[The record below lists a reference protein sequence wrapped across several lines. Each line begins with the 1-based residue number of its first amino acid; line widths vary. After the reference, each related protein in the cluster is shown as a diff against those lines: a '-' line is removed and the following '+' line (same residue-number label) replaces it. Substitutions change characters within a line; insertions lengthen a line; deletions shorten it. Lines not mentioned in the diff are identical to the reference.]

1 MRVVVTGASGNVGTS
16 LLRALAGDE
25 AVTSVVGLARRR
37 PGIEMA
43 KTTWATADVAA
54 DDLTGHFRGADVVV
68 HLAWLIQPS
77 HDPFAMWRTNVV
89 GTERVLAAASEAG
102 VGALVCASSVG
113 AYSPGPKDRQVD
125 EGWPTHGVTTSSYS
139 RDKAYQERLLDL
151 FERDHPG
158 VRVVRLRPALTF
170 KREAASEIRRFFL
183 GPLAPGSLARAAAIP
198 VVPKVKRLRTQA
210 VHADDVGEAYR
221 LAVTGDARGPFN
233 LAADPVLD
241 ADALA
246 ALLDARP
253 VRVPAG
259 LLKAGAA
266 ATWRLHLQPVSP
278 GWLDL
283 ALQSPLLDAGR
294 ARAELGWQPRRS
306 ATQALE
312 ELLAGLRE
320 GAGADTPPLDP
331 KAGGPLRLGEF
342 RTGVG
347 RGDGG

>member
-16 LLRALAGDE
+16 LLRALAGD
-25 AVTSVVGLARRR
+25 ASVSSVLGLARRR
-37 PGIEMA
+37 PGLEVA
-43 KTTWATADVAA
+43 KTSWATADVAA
-54 DDLTGHFRGADVVV
+54 DDLSGHFRGADVVV

-89 GTERVLAAASEAG
+89 GTERVLAAASQAG

-125 EGWPTHGVTTSSYS
+125 EAWPTHGITTSSYS

-151 FERDHPG
+151 FERDHRQT
-158 VRVVRLRPALTF
+158 RVVRLRPALTF

-183 GPLAPGSLARAAAIP
+183 GPLVPGSLARADAIP
-198 VVPKVKRLRTQA
+198 VVPRVKRLRTQA

-221 LAVTGDARGPFN
+221 LAVVGDARGPFN

-241 ADALA
+241 ADTLA
-246 ALLDARP
+246 GLLDARP

-283 ALQSPLLDAGR
+283 ALQSPLMDAGR
-294 ARAELGWQPRRS
+294 ARAELGWRPRRS

-312 ELLAGLRE
+312 ELLAGMRE
-320 GAGADTPPLDP
+320 GAGADTPPLVP
-331 KAGGPLRLGEF
+331 RAGGPLRLGEF

-347 RGDGG
+347 RDDGV

>member
-1 MRVVVTGASGNVGTS
+1 MRVVVTGATGNVGTS
-16 LLRALAGDE
+16 LLRALAGDP
-25 AVTSVVGLARRR
+25 AVTSVLGLARRR
-37 PGIEMA
+37 PELELA
-43 KTTWATADVAA
+43 KTAWAAADVAD
-54 DDLTGHFRGADVVV
+54 DDLSGHFRGADVVV

-89 GTERVLAAASEAG
+89 GTERVLAAASAAS

-125 EGWPTHGVTTSSYS
+125 EAWPTHGITTSTYS

-170 KREAASEIRRFFL
+170 QRVAASEIRRFFL
-183 GPLAPGSLARAAAIP
+183 GPLVPGSLARAGNVP
-198 VVPKVKRLRTQA
+198 VVPRVKRLRTQA
-210 VHADDVGEAYR
+210 VHTDDVGQAYR
-221 LAVTGDARGPFN
+221 LAVVGDARGPFN

-241 ADALA
+241 ADSVA
-246 ALLDARP
+246 ALLDAWP
-253 VRVPAG
+253 VPVPAG

-266 ATWRLHLQPVSP
+266 ATWRLRLQPVSP

-283 ALQSPLLDAGR
+283 ALRSPLMDAGR
-294 ARAELGWQPRRS
+294 ARAELGWSPRHS

-331 KAGGPLRLGEF
+331 DAGGPLRLGEF

-347 RGDGG
+347 GSDA

>member
-16 LLRALAGDE
+16 LLRALEGEA
-25 AVTSVVGLARRR
+25 AVTSVLGLARRR
-37 PGIEMA
+37 PELELA
-43 KTTWATADVAA
+43 KTTWASADVAA
-54 DDLTGHFRGADVVV
+54 DDLAGHFRGADVVV

-89 GTERVLAAASEAG
+89 GTERVLTAASQAG

-113 AYSPGPKDRQVD
+113 AYSPGPKDRPVD
-125 EGWPTHGVTTSSYS
+125 ETWPTHGITTSAYS

-151 FERDHPG
+151 FEHDHPG

-170 KREAASEIRRFFL
+170 KRVAASEIRRFFL
-183 GPLAPGSLARAAAIP
+183 GPLVPGSLARADAIP

-210 VHADDVGEAYR
+210 VHTDDVGQAYR
-221 LAVTGDARGPFN
+221 LALVGDARGPFN
-233 LAADPVLD
+233 LAAEPVLD
-241 ADALA
+241 ADTLA
-246 ALLDARP
+246 GLLHARP

-294 ARAELGWQPRRS
+294 AAAELGWRPRRS
-306 ATQALE
+306 AVEALQ

-320 GAGADTPPLDP
+320 RAGADTPPLDP
-331 KAGGPLRLGEF
+331 QAGGPLRLGEF

-347 RGDGG
+347 GGA

>member
-16 LLRALAGDE
+16 LLGALTGDP
-25 AVTSVVGLARRR
+25 AVTSVLGLARRR
-37 PGIEMA
+37 PELEVAGVE
-43 KTTWATADVAA
+43 WAAADVVD
-54 DDLTGHFRGADVVV
+54 DDLGGHFRGADVVV

-89 GTERVLAAASEAG
+89 GTERVLAAASQAG
-102 VGALVCASSVG
+102 VGAVVCASSVG

-125 EGWPTHGVTTSSYS
+125 ERWPTHGVATSSYS

-151 FERDHPG
+151 FERDHPD

-183 GPLAPGSLARAAAIP
+183 GPLLPGSLARAEAIP
-198 VVPKVKRLRTQA
+198 VVPRIRRLRTQA
-210 VHADDVGEAYR
+210 VHADDVGQAYR
-221 LAVTGDARGPFN
+221 LAVVGDARGPFN
-233 LAADPVLD
+233 VAADPVLD
-241 ADALA
+241 ADVVAG
-246 ALLDARP
+246 LLQARP
-253 VRVPAG
+253 VPMPAAV
-259 LLKAGAA
+259 LKAGAA

-294 ARAELGWQPRRS
+294 ARAELGWQPSRS
-306 ATQALE
+306 ATDALQ
-312 ELLAGLRE
+312 ELLAGFRQ
-320 GAGADTPPLDP
+320 GAGAPTPPLDP
-331 KAGGPLRLGEF
+331 DAGGPLRLGEL

-347 RGDGG
+347 GSGGT

>member
-1 MRVVVTGASGNVGTS
+1 MRVVVTGATGNVGTS
-16 LLRALAGDE
+16 LLRALAGDP
-25 AVTSVVGLARRR
+25 AVTSVLGLARRR
-37 PGIEMA
+37 PELELA
-43 KTTWATADVAA
+43 KTTWAAADVAD
-54 DDLTGHFRGADVVV
+54 DDLSGHFRGADVVV

-89 GTERVLAAASEAG
+89 GTERVLAAASAAS

-125 EGWPTHGVTTSSYS
+125 EAWPTHGITTSTYS

-170 KREAASEIRRFFL
+170 KRIAASEIRRFFL
-183 GPLAPGSLARAAAIP
+183 GPLVPGSLARAGNVP
-198 VVPKVKRLRTQA
+198 VVPRVKRLRTQA
-210 VHADDVGEAYR
+210 VHTDDVGQAYR
-221 LAVTGDARGPFN
+221 LAVVGDARGPFN

-241 ADALA
+241 ADSVA

-253 VRVPAG
+253 VPVPAG

-266 ATWRLHLQPVSP
+266 ATWRLRLQPVSP

-283 ALQSPLLDAGR
+283 ALRSPLMDAGR
-294 ARAELGWQPRRS
+294 ARAELGWSPRHS

-312 ELLAGLRE
+312 ELLAGLRT
-320 GAGADTPPLDP
+320 GAGATTPPLDP
-331 KAGGPLRLGEF
+331 DAGGPLRLGEF

-347 RGDGG
+347 GSDA

>member
-1 MRVVVTGASGNVGTS
+1 MRVVVTGATGNVGTS
-16 LLRALAGDE
+16 LLRALEDE
-25 AVTSVVGLARRR
+25 PAVTSVLGLARRL
-37 PGIEMA
+37 PGTEA
-43 KTTWATADVAA
+43 ARTAWAAADVVH
-54 DDLTGHFRGADVVV
+54 DDLDPHFRGADVVV

-89 GTERVLAAASEAG
+89 GTERVLAAAAQAG
-102 VGALVCASSVG
+102 VGAVVCASSVG

-151 FERDHPG
+151 FERDHPQ

-183 GPLAPGSLARAAAIP
+183 GPLVPGALARAAAVP
-198 VVPKVKRLRTQA
+198 VVPKVRRLRTQA
-210 VHADDVGEAYR
+210 VHADDVGQAYR
-221 LAVTGDARGPFN
+221 LAVVGDARGPFN

-241 ADALA
+241 ADVLA
-246 ALLDARP
+246 GLLDARP
-253 VRVPAG
+253 VRLPAG

-294 ARAELGWQPRRS
+294 ARAELGWQPRVG
-306 ATQALE
+306 AVQAVE
-312 ELLAGLRE
+312 ELLAGLRQ

-331 KAGGPLRLGEF
+331 DAGGPLRLGEF

-347 RGDGG
+347 GS

>member
-1 MRVVVTGASGNVGTS
+1 MRVVVTGATGNVGTS
-16 LLRALAGDE
+16 LLRALAGDP
-25 AVTSVVGLARRR
+25 AVTSVLGLARRR
-37 PGIEMA
+37 PELELA
-43 KTTWATADVAA
+43 KTTWAAADVAD
-54 DDLTGHFRGADVVV
+54 DDLSGHFRGADVVV

-89 GTERVLAAASEAG
+89 GTERVLAAASAAS

-125 EGWPTHGVTTSSYS
+125 EAWPTHGITTSTYS

-170 KREAASEIRRFFL
+170 KRIAASEIRRFFL
-183 GPLAPGSLARAAAIP
+183 GPLVPGSLARAGNVP
-198 VVPKVKRLRTQA
+198 VVPRVKRLRTQA
-210 VHADDVGEAYR
+210 VHTDDVGQAYR
-221 LAVTGDARGPFN
+221 LAVVGDARGPFN

-241 ADALA
+241 ADSVA

-253 VRVPAG
+253 VPVPAG

-266 ATWRLHLQPVSP
+266 ATWRLRLQPVSP

-283 ALQSPLLDAGR
+283 ALRSPLMDAGR
-294 ARAELGWQPRRS
+294 ARAELGWSPRHS

-331 KAGGPLRLGEF
+331 DAGGPLRLGEF

-347 RGDGG
+347 GSDA

>member
-16 LLRALAGDE
+16 LLEALAGDP
-25 AVTSVVGLARRR
+25 AVTSVLGLARRR
-37 PGIEMA
+37 PELQLP
-43 KTTWATADVAA
+43 KVTWATADVAA
-54 DDLTGHFRGADVVV
+54 DDLDVHFRGAAAVV

-89 GTERVLAAASEAG
+89 GTERVLAAASRAG

-125 EGWPTHGVTTSSYS
+125 EGWPTHGITTSAYS

-158 VRVVRLRPALTF
+158 TRVVRLRPALTF
-170 KREAASEIRRFFL
+170 KRVAASEIRRYFL
-183 GPLAPGSLARAAAIP
+183 GPLVPGSLARAEAIG

-210 VHADDVGEAYR
+210 VHTDDVGQAYR
-221 LAVTGDARGPFN
+221 LAVVGDARGPFN

-241 ADALA
+241 ADVVA

-253 VRVPAG
+253 VRLPAG

-294 ARAELGWQPRRS
+294 ARAELGWAPRHS
-306 ATQALE
+306 ATQALQ
-312 ELLAGLRE
+312 ELLAGFRQ
-320 GAGADTPPLDP
+320 GAGAGTPPLDP
-331 KAGGPLRLGEF
+331 DAGGPLRLGEF

-347 RGDGG
+347 GTDS

>member
-16 LLRALAGDE
+16 VLSALAGEE
-25 AVTSVVGLARRR
+25 AVTSVLGLARRR
-37 PGIEMA
+37 PGMAVA
-43 KTTWATADVAA
+43 KTTWAAADVVH
-54 DDLTGHFRGADVVV
+54 DDLAGHFRGADAVV

-77 HDPFAMWRTNVV
+77 HDPLAMWRTNVV
-89 GTERVLAAASEAG
+89 GSERVLAAAAEAG
-102 VGALVCASSVG
+102 VGTLVCASSIG

-125 EGWPTHGVTTSSYS
+125 EAWPTHGVATSSYS

-151 FERDHPG
+151 FERDHPA

-183 GPLAPGSLARAAAIP
+183 GPLVPGSLARAGAIP
-198 VVPKVKRLRTQA
+198 VVPKVRRLRTQA
-210 VHADDVGEAYR
+210 VHADDVGDAYR
-221 LAVTGDARGPFN
+221 LAVVGDARGPFN

-246 ALLDARP
+246 GLLDARTLP
-253 VRVPAG
+253 VPAR

-294 ARAELGWQPRRS
+294 ARAELGWRPRRS
-306 ATQALE
+306 ATQAVE

-331 KAGGPLRLGEF
+331 DAGGPLRLGEF

-347 RGDGG
+347 HGGDA

>member
-16 LLRALAGDE
+16 VLRALAGE
-25 AVTSVVGLARRR
+25 AAVTSVLGLARRR
-37 PGIEMA
+37 PQIEMA
-43 KTTWATADVAA
+43 KTAWVTADVAG
-54 DDLTGHFRGADVVV
+54 DDLAGHFRGADAVV

-89 GTERVLAAASEAG
+89 GTERVLRAAAEAG

-125 EGWPTHGVTTSSYS
+125 EHWPTHGITTSSYS

-151 FERDHPG
+151 FERDHPAI
-158 VRVVRLRPALTF
+158 RVVRLRPVLTF
-170 KREAASEIRRFFL
+170 KREAASQIRRFFL
-183 GPLAPGSLARAAAIP
+183 GPLVPGSLARPGAIP
-198 VVPKVKRLRTQA
+198 VVPRVKRLRTQA

-221 LAVTGDARGPFN
+221 LAVVGDARGPFN

-241 ADALA
+241 ADILA
-246 ALLDARP
+246 GLLGARP
-253 VRVPAG
+253 VRVPAS

-294 ARAELGWQPRRS
+294 ARSELGWQPRSS
-306 ATQALE
+306 ATEALQD
-312 ELLAGLRE
+312 LLAGLRQ
-320 GAGADTPPLDP
+320 GAGANTPPLHP
-331 KAGGPLRLGEF
+331 QASGPLRLREF

-347 RGDGG
+347 GSDDV

>member
-1 MRVVVTGASGNVGTS
+1 MRVVVAGASGNVGTS
-16 LLRALAGDE
+16 LLRALGGEA
-25 AVTSVVGLARRR
+25 AVTSVLGLARRR
-37 PGIEMA
+37 PELELA

-89 GTERVLAAASEAG
+89 GTERVLAAASQAG
-102 VGALVCASSVG
+102 VRAVVCASSVG
-113 AYSPGPKDRQVD
+113 AYSPGPKDRRVD
-125 EGWPTHGVTTSSYS
+125 EAWPTHGITTSSYS

-151 FERDHPG
+151 FERDHPQS
-158 VRVVRLRPALTF
+158 RVVRLRPALTF
-170 KREAASEIRRFFL
+170 KKEAASQIRRLFL
-183 GPLAPGSLARAAAIP
+183 GPLVPGSLARADVIP
-198 VVPKVKRLRTQA
+198 LVPKVKRLRTQA
-210 VHADDVGEAYR
+210 VHADDVAQAYR
-221 LAVTGDARGPFN
+221 LAVVGDARGPFN
-233 LAADPVLD
+233 LAVDPVLD
-241 ADALA
+241 VDALA

-283 ALQSPLLDAGR
+283 ALQSPLMDAGR
-294 ARAELGWQPRRS
+294 ATAELGWRPRRN
-306 ATQALE
+306 ATETLQ

-320 GAGADTPPLDP
+320 GAGAPTPPLDP
-331 KAGGPLRLGEF
+331 RAGGPLRLGEF

-347 RGDGG
+347 GGA

>member
-16 LLRALAGDE
+16 LLRELEGEA
-25 AVTSVVGLARRR
+25 AVTSVLGLARRM
-37 PGIEMA
+37 PEVGLA
-43 KTTWATADVAA
+43 KTTWATADVAS
-54 DDLTGHFRGADVVV
+54 DDLAGHFRGADVVV

-89 GTERVLAAASEAG
+89 GTERVLAAAAAAG

-125 EGWPTHGVTTSSYS
+125 EAWPTHGVTTSSYS

-151 FERDHPG
+151 FERDHPE

-170 KREAASEIRRFFL
+170 KRDAASEIRRFFL
-183 GPLAPGSLARAAAIP
+183 GPLVPGSLARADAIP

-210 VHADDVGEAYR
+210 VHADDVGQAYR
-221 LAVTGDARGPFN
+221 LAVVGDARGPFN

-246 ALLDARP
+246 GLLHARP

-294 ARAELGWQPRRS
+294 ATAELGWRPRRS
-306 ATQALE
+306 AIEALE

-331 KAGGPLRLGEF
+331 QAGGPLRLGEF

-347 RGDGG
+347 GGA

>member
-16 LLRALAGDE
+16 LLAALAGED

-37 PGIEMA
+37 PDTEVA
-43 KTTWATADVAA
+43 KVTWATADVVD
-54 DDLTGHFRGADVVV
+54 DDLSGHFRGADVVV

-77 HDPFAMWRTNVV
+77 HDPFAMWRANVV
-89 GTERVLAAASEAG
+89 GTERVLTAAAQAG
-102 VGALVCASSVG
+102 VGAVVCASSIG

-125 EGWPTHGVTTSSYS
+125 ESWPTHGVATSSYS

-151 FERDHPG
+151 FERDHPQ

-183 GPLAPGSLARAAAIP
+183 GPLFPGALARPGAIP
-198 VVPKVKRLRTQA
+198 VVPRVRRLRTQA
-210 VHADDVGEAYR
+210 VHADDVGQAYR
-221 LAVTGDARGPFN
+221 LAVVGDARGPFN

-241 ADALA
+241 ADTMAG
-246 ALLDARP
+246 LLEART

-283 ALQSPLLDAGR
+283 ALRSPLMDSSR
-294 ARAELGWQPRRS
+294 ARAELGWQPRVG
-306 ATQALE
+306 ATEAVAD
-312 ELLAGLRE
+312 LLAGFRQ

-331 KAGGPLRLGEF
+331 DAGGPLRLGEF

-347 RGDGG
+347 GSGGV